1 VTLCLGRHCGPG
13 AGLAVA
19 LLVLITA
26 CDRTAKL
33 REAPSPPFVFRRLDL
48 RQQDAAGRPTW
59 ELTSPEARYDIRR
72 GLAQALQPRGIVYAK
87 GEPIYRLEASSGVVL
102 NDGEVIQL
110 EGRIRVTRMGQEP
123 LLIEASQVRWLPA
136 QKLLEIDRHPQAFD
150 SQTRLSARRARFLLD
165 RNLLEL
171 RGAPL
176 VQRWQQRFDPLLHLP
191 RTRPEFWLQVAQL
204 DWQPLSGDL
213 TGRGPVRGE
222 RLPPDA
228 KSGTPVQTLRAGAL
242 AGNSQRQVFNLSGP
256 VVLDDPGQA
265 AHLQADSLAIDLA
278 RQQLSSPTPFT
289 ARRQGLRIQGQA
301 FRLDWAQHLV
311 SIPAGCELHQPGEWL
326 LAGSCRWNWQTQ
338 AIQADGGVWLQRR
351 TNALQTRATSLSGR
365 LGEGGEITALAP
377 GGRVV
382 TQFVVSRKPGPRPA
396 ADRR

>member
-1 VTLCLGRHCGPG
+1 VTPRLGRHYWPG

-19 LLVLITA
+19 LLLLITA
-26 CDRTAKL
+26 CDRTAKV

-72 GLAQALQPRGIVYAK
+72 GLAQALHPRGIVYAK
-87 GEPIYRLEASSGVVL
+87 GQPIYRLEASSGVVL

-176 VQRWQQRFDPLLHLP
+176 VQRWQQPFDPLRHLP
-191 RTRPEFWLQVAQL
+191 SIPPELWLQVEQL

-213 TGRGPVRGE
+213 TGQGPVRGE
-222 RLPPDA
+222 RRPPGA
-228 KSGTPVQTLRAGAL
+228 QSGTPVQTLRASAL
-242 AGNSQRQVFNLSGP
+242 TGNSQRQVFHLTGP

-265 AHLQADSLAIDLA
+265 AHLQAESLAIDLGH
-278 RQQLSSPTPFT
+278 QQLSSPTPFS

-301 FRLDWAQHLV
+301 FRLDWSKHLV
-311 SIPAGCELHQPGEWL
+311 AIPVGCELHQPGEWL
-326 LAGSCRWNWQTQ
+326 QAGSCRWNWQTQ

-365 LGEGGEITALAP
+365 LGETGEITALAP

-382 TQFVVSRKPGPRPA
+382 TQVVVSRQPGHRPA

>member
-176 VQRWQQRFDPLLHLP
+176 VQRWQQRFDPLRHLP
-191 RTRPEFWLQVAQL
+191 STRPELWLQVAQL

-213 TGRGPVRGE
+213 TGRAPSAASGCRPAPNPAPLCKPCGPGRWPATVSARCSIS
-222 RLPPDA
+222 PAPW
-228 KSGTPVQTLRAGAL
+228 SWTI
-242 AGNSQRQVFNLSGP
+242 
-256 VVLDDPGQA
+256 QA
-265 AHLQADSLAIDLA
+265 
-278 RQQLSSPTPFT
+278 RRPTCRPTPW
-289 ARRQGLRIQGQA
+289 R
-301 FRLDWAQHLV
+301 
-311 SIPAGCELHQPGEWL
+311 
-326 LAGSCRWNWQTQ
+326 
-338 AIQADGGVWLQRR
+338 
-351 TNALQTRATSLSGR
+351 
-365 LGEGGEITALAP
+365 
-377 GGRVV
+377 
-382 TQFVVSRKPGPRPA
+382 
-396 ADRR
+396 